1 MSSDRSTRAA
11 LVKKI
16 SQELGREL
24 SARTVMFHT
33 AIAERLG
40 LNATDHKALDLLS
53 RAGPLTAG
61 ELADLTGLTT
71 GAITGVVDRLEKAGY
86 VRRVRDLQDRR
97 KVVIAP
103 VDDPERFGE
112 VLAVFDSL
120 SRSVAELCARYSD
133 AELAAIDDFVSRSL
147 VSLQDE
153 TAKLRGAA
161 RPAPALR
168 TRADPGAEA
177 PREKEQRPERKDV
190 RGET

>member
-1 MSSDRSTRAA
+1 MSSDRSARAA

-86 VRRVRDLQDRR
+86 ARRIRDRQDRR

-147 VSLQDE
+147 VSLQEE
-153 TAKLRGAA
+153 TARLRG
-161 RPAPALR
+161 PE
-168 TRADPGAEA
+168 PGAAVASPPAGGGAAE
-177 PREKEQRPERKDV
+177 PPQER
-190 RGET
+190 